1 MAVDFAK
8 SETRENLM
16 RAFAGESQARNRY
29 VFAAEKAKEQKL
41 QVLEKIFRFTADQEQ
56 AHAQVFYNFLKEA
69 AGTTITIDGGYPV
82 DLDENLAVQL
92 KRAVHNETEE
102 FEDVYPAFA
111 DKAEEEGF
119 AVIAHAFRQIAE
131 IEKTHADRFAR
142 YQGLTEQGML
152 FKVNGESY
160 WMCLN
165 CGYIYK
171 GEEVPAK
178 CPVCQHDQGYFVRLE
193 EAPWTT
199 EKEK

>member
-1 MAVDFAK
+1 MAVEFAK

-56 AHAQVFYNFLKEA
+56 AHAKVFYDFLKEV
-69 AGTTITIDGGYPV
+69 AGTTITVDGGYPV
-82 DLDENLAVQL
+82 DLDDNMAVQL
-92 KRAVHNETEE
+92 AMAVHNETEE

-119 AVIAHAFRQIAE
+119 PQIAYAFRRIAA

-152 FKVNGESY
+152 FRVQGEEY

-165 CGYIYK
+165 CGYIHK
-171 GEEVPAK
+171 GAEVPAK
-178 CPVCQHDQGYFVRLE
+178 CPVCQHDQGYFVRLN
-193 EAPWTT
+193 EAPWT
-199 EKEK
+199 E